1 MARTAN
7 ATYPMK
13 IACLIWL
20 AAESGNPFICAECGK
35 PILPGQAVQFDHR
48 QAVSRGGANDPEALR
63 PVHSAARGTVDTAGN
78 PLDCH
83 DRKTFRP
90 RGGATTLGGDNF
102 EAKKTDRLACMTA
115 EDHQY
120 RMKIESRPASC
131 WPSRPFQQFKRA
143 KSWPSRPMQS
153 RKGNWSKGRYERAQ

>member
-20 AAESGNPFICAECGK
+20 AAESGHPFDCAECDR

-48 QAVSRGGANDPEALR
+48 QAVGRGGANDAKALR
-63 PVHSAARGTVDTAGN
+63 PVHSAARGTADTIGN

-90 RGGATTLGGDNF
+90 RGGATTIGGDNY
-102 EAKKTDRLACMTA
+102 EAKKTDRLAAVFEEDTA
-115 EDHQY
+115 ISGGLKF
-120 RMKIESRPASC
+120 RTPSSLRSRS
-131 WPSRPFQQFKRA
+131 FQSRA
-143 KSWPSRPMQS
+143 KAWPPRGSRPMN
-153 RKGNWSKGRYERAQ
+153 RKRRA

>member
-20 AAESGNPFICAECGK
+20 AAESGHPFICAECGR

-48 QAVSRGGANDPEALR
+48 QAVGRGGANDAKALR
-63 PVHSAARGTVDTAGN
+63 PVHSAARGTADAAGN
-78 PLDCH
+78 PIDCH

-90 RGGATTLGGDNF
+90 RGGATTIGGDNY
-102 EAKKTDRLACMTA
+102 EAKKTDRLEAMSKQDHAIRHGQA
-115 EDHQY
+115 E
-120 RMKIESRPASC
+120 RATSTIR
-131 WPSRPFQQFKRA
+131 SRPFQSRA
-143 KSWPSRPMQS
+143 KAWPPCGSRPMNKK
-153 RKGNWSKGRYERAQ
+153 RRA